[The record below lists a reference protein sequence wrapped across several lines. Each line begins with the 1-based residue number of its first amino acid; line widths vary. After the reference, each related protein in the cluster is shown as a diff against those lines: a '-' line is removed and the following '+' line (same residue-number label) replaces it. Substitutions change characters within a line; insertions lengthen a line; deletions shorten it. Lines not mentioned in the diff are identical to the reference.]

1 MPGGSKFV
9 SLQQAR
15 GAPIAT
21 HVHRF
26 VRHLWV
32 LITAAALVVL
42 VARPATP
49 PPAPALRNDAA
60 IQINAIVQTS
70 ATVTALAVKPAQ
82 NVVLQPGETLSMLAT
97 QYSVAVP
104 TIRWANQLGQSA
116 APKSGST
123 LLVPP
128 GPGALVE
135 VHPGETPTAFAA
147 RLHLDPALILDY
159 NALASNE
166 PMTAGTY
173 LQVPL
178 AGAPTG
184 SLISAYFAD
193 AAGGI
198 PAVPSVPA
206 LTDNFPYGQCTYYVA
221 TRRAVSWGGNA
232 AAWWW
237 TARGHR
243 PEGHVPIQGS
253 IVVFNIGWVGHVA
266 YVDHVNLDGT
276 FVISEMNYYADGG
289 GWGRVDERTVSASD
303 PAILGFIY

>member
-1 MPGGSKFV
+1 M
-9 SLQQAR
+9 
-15 GAPIAT
+15 
-21 HVHRF
+21 
-26 VRHLWV
+26 
-32 LITAAALVVL
+32 VL

-49 PPAPALRNDAA
+49 PPAPALRNLAA

-70 ATVTALAVKPAQ
+70 ATVSALAVKPAQ
-82 NVVLQPGETLSMLAT
+82 NVVLQPGQTLSTLAA

-116 APKSGST
+116 TPKAGST

-128 GPGALVE
+128 GAGALVQ

-147 RLHLDPALILDY
+147 RMHLDPALILDY

-166 PMTAGTY
+166 PMTGGTY

-178 AGAPTG
+178 SDAPAG

-193 AAGGI
+193 GQDGI
-198 PAVPSVPA
+198 PAVPSAPTLA
-206 LTDNFPYGQCTYYVA
+206 DHFPYGQCTYYVA

-232 AAWWW
+232 GNWWW
-237 TARGHR
+237 SARGRR
-243 PEGHVPIQGS
+243 PEGHVPIQGA

-266 YVDHVNLDGT
+266 YVEHVNDDGT
-276 FVISEMNYYADGG
+276 FAISEMNYYADGG
-289 GWGRVDERTVSASD
+289 GWGRVDKRTVSASD